1 VVKRAA
7 RFLSVALTVVCPAL
21 AQAGHSDAPD
31 VDYLAETLDQ
41 WDVRLSPT
49 RLDVGVYENVSVGL
63 YYPLWLLK
71 AREIHARWTFYQTE
85 KWAVA
90 TQLGFLRFRPK
101 DLIEDFD
108 TESTFRIVPFELVG
122 TYTYRPDLRFSLGI
136 AYAEVSADTG
146 PIQVETDTTT
156 TDEDGEESDA
166 VADVEGTL
174 GISTGRLELAAE
186 WRMSDFMAF
195 SAEAQVLLVQKG
207 GGAGTQSFQVDE
219 RTTVEVQEKGSA
231 DLKTKPQG
239 NLGGAVTWASDT
251 LHLKAGLYYGHYALP
266 IVGAF
271 IPTPTLIPELD
282 FSWRW

>member
-1 VVKRAA
+1 MKRAA
-7 RFLSVALTVVCPAL
+7 RCLAFALAVACPVT
-21 AQAGHSDAPD
+21 AQAGHTDEPD

-49 RLDVGVYENVSVGL
+49 RLDVGVWENVSVGS

-71 AREIHARWTFYQTE
+71 AREIHVRWTFYETE

-90 TQLGFLRFRPK
+90 TQLGLLRFRPK
-101 DLIEDFD
+101 DLNESFD
-108 TESTFRIVPFELVG
+108 TQSTFRIVPFELLG
-122 TYTYRPDLRFSLGI
+122 TYTYRPDLRFSVGV
-136 AYAEVSADTG
+136 AYAEASVDSG

-156 TDEDGEESDA
+156 TDENGEESDA

-186 WRMSDFMAF
+186 WRMSDFVAF

-207 GGAGTQSFQVDE
+207 GGSGTQSFKVDE
-219 RTTVEVQEKGSA
+219 RTTVEVQEKGNA
-231 DLKTKPQG
+231 DLNTKAQG
-239 NLGGAVTWASDT
+239 NLGGAVTWAWDT
-251 LHLKAGLYYGHYALP
+251 FHLKAGLYYGHYALP
-266 IVGAF
+266 LVGAF
-271 IPTPTLIPELD
+271 LPSPILMPELD

>member
-1 VVKRAA
+1 MKRDA
-7 RFLSVALTVVCPAL
+7 RCLAFALAVACPVT
-21 AQAGHSDAPD
+21 AQAGHTDEPD

-49 RLDVGVYENVSVGL
+49 RLDVGVWENVSVGS

-71 AREIHARWTFYQTE
+71 AREIHVRWTFYETE

-101 DLIEDFD
+101 DLNESFD
-108 TESTFRIVPFELVG
+108 TQSTFRIVPFELLG
-122 TYTYRPDLRFSLGI
+122 TYTYRPDLRFSVGV
-136 AYAEVSADTG
+136 AYAEASVDSG

-156 TDEDGEESDA
+156 TDENGEESDA

-186 WRMSDFMAF
+186 WRMSDFVAF

-207 GGAGTQSFQVDE
+207 GGSGTQSFKVDE
-219 RTTVEVQEKGSA
+219 RTTVEVQEKGNA
-231 DLKTKPQG
+231 DLNTKAQG
-239 NLGGAVTWASDT
+239 NLGGAVTWAWDT
-251 LHLKAGLYYGHYALP
+251 FHLKAGLYYGHYALP
-266 IVGAF
+266 LVGAF
-271 IPTPTLIPELD
+271 LPSPILMPELD